1 MDGRDIGTVVIP
13 EALCKIFLVAS
24 VEERAKRRQTDYRNS
39 GREVDLNV
47 IIEDLKRRDLID
59 STRKVA
65 PLKQAE
71 GAFLVDSTDKSIE
84 QVLEE
89 IYKLVKSTLK

>member
-1 MDGRDIGTVVIP
+1 M
-13 EALCKIFLVAS
+13 
-24 VEERAKRRQTDYRNS
+24 
-39 GREVDLNV
+39 
-47 IIEDLKRRDLID
+47 KRRDLID

>member
-47 IIEDLKRRDLID
+47 IIEDLKRRDPFID
-59 STRKVA
+59 STRKVN
-65 PLKQAE
+65 
-71 GAFLVDSTDKSIE
+71 SIKTGRGR
-84 QVLEE
+84 VFGGLD
-89 IYKLVKSTLK
+89 